1 MPADK
6 LINKLILILQDEL
19 NLIRQYNLD
28 CESLHKYVVAKNWT
42 DLEKILQKLRNL
54 ADDLSRIDEERE
66 MFVNLLKNDME
77 IAEESSFGL
86 LLSRFPQLEQRQV
99 NDLKREIRHSVM
111 ILKNR
116 INGIGRYTESQ
127 TTALKDVMD
136 ILVPDQ
142 KGKIYNRSGAASSA
156 GAKPMLF
163 SRHF

>member
-1 MPADK
+1 MPAEK
-6 LINKLILILQDEL
+6 LINKLILILQNEL
-19 NLIRQYNLD
+19 NMIRQYNSE
-28 CESLHKYVVAKNWT
+28 CEFLHKFVVAKNWM
-42 DLEKILQKLRNL
+42 DLEKVLQKLRIL

-66 MFVNLLKNDME
+66 MFVDILKNEME
-77 IAEESSFGL
+77 IATESSFGL
-86 LLSRFPQLEQRQV
+86 LLSRFPQNEQRQI
-99 NDLKREIRHSVM
+99 NDLKRDIRHSVM
-111 ILKNR
+111 ILQNR

-127 TTALKDVMD
+127 TSALKEVMD